1 MLFVVCVVCVLFMYV
16 VVGVWCLSGFG
27 GAVGAMD
34 SVSDF
39 ESGGCGFESRIAY
52 YLCCVL
58 KLFIRFCCRI
68 GLYIFAAHCM
78 AYYQPGAWQYPCVW
92 DADDIGCMLIIWNM

>member
-1 MLFVVCVVCVLFMYV
+1 MYV

-52 YLCCVL
+52 S
-58 KLFIRFCCRI
+58 
-68 GLYIFAAHCM
+68 FATATN
-78 AYYQPGAWQYPCVW
+78 QTPNTPNTQYTHHTHTVRVNANQIDHASDKHSHTQHTTHTHNTHNTQTREW
-92 DADDIGCMLIIWNM
+92 LMVNG